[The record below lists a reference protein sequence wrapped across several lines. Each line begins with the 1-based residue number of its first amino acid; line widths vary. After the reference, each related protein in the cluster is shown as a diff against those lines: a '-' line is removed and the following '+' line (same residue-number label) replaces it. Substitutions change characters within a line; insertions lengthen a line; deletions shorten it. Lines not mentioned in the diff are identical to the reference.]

1 MVDPFHKLNAALNTV
16 SAAWWQKLLPPV
28 NDAVEVFNRFMGKV
42 LWFID
47 TFPNITRQLGYLTLL
62 VTGVAGLRGIFG
74 VLAGL
79 SKLGILGL
87 FIRFGGAGSS
97 SRSLRAASS
106 S

>member
-1 MVDPFHKLNAALNTV
+1 MARKMVDPFHKLNAALNTV

-62 VTGVAGLRGIFG
+62 VTGVAGAQGD
-74 VLAGL
+74 
-79 SKLGILGL
+79 
-87 FIRFGGAGSS
+87 IRRFSGAFQA
-97 SRSLRAASS
+97 RHPRAV
-106 S
+106 